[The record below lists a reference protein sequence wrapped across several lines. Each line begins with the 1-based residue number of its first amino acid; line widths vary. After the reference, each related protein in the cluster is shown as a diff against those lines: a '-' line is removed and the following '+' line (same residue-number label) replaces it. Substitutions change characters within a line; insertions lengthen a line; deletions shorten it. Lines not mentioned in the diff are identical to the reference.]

1 MDNKIIVLDKNIL
14 LQKRFMDNLKP
25 EPREKI
31 KKAILNK
38 IDTAIKEIVILR
50 IDISRNGV
58 NPKIYDKNFKDTLD
72 ILDPLLNTIDHINF
86 IINSEYN
93 RILKKSKHL
102 EDTAEEK
109 KKEIKIKE

>member
-1 MDNKIIVLDKNIL
+1 MDNKIIVLDENTL

-31 KKAILNK
+31 KKAILSK

-58 NPKIYDKNFKDTLD
+58 NPKIYDKSFKDTLD
-72 ILDPLLNTIDHINF
+72 ILDPLIDTIGHINF

-93 RILKKSKHL
+93 RLTKKALHIADTMKL
-102 EDTAEEK
+102 LEEDTK
-109 KKEIKIKE
+109 K